1 MFLNTKYF
9 VALITYIL
17 ICFAMSKAE
26 ILYSG
31 VIYVEDFREMNIFS
45 FIYEFYSNIF
55 TTITKWDLGRDMN
68 SEILII
74 GARLALCFF
83 FIGFAYGAIED
94 RPLLLPITYFIVA
107 PIFLYLTSSYV
118 ESLNYVAFQ
127 SNSISYIGSLIIGL
141 SIGTAMIMRD
151 KRLEFSHIAMA
162 LAATSVLYVYEI
174 SEFQSTLLLSNLFLI
189 GLGIIIGG
197 IYSII
202 TKESQINEPIDFQI
216 KDQIDDH

>member
-1 MFLNTKYF
+1 
-9 VALITYIL
+9 
-17 ICFAMSKAE
+17 
-26 ILYSG
+26 
-31 VIYVEDFREMNIFS
+31 
-45 FIYEFYSNIF
+45 
-55 TTITKWDLGRDMN
+55 
-68 SEILII
+68 
-74 GARLALCFF
+74 
-83 FIGFAYGAIED
+83 
-94 RPLLLPITYFIVA
+94 
-107 PIFLYLTSSYV
+107 
-118 ESLNYVAFQ
+118 
-127 SNSISYIGSLIIGL
+127 
-141 SIGTAMIMRD
+141 MIMRD